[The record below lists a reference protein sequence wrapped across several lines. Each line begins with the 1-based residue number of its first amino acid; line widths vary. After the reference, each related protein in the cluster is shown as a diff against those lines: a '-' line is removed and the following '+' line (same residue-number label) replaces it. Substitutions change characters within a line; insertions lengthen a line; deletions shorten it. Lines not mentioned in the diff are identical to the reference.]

1 MLLADEIMMSLID
14 VVDVD
19 IDIEINVVD
28 VMMKTRC

>member
-19 IDIEINVVD
+19 IDIEINVDD